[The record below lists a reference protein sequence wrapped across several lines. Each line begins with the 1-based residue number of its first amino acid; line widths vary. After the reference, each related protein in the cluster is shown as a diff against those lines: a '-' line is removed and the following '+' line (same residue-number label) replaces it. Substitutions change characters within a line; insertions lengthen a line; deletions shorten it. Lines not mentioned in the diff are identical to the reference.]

1 MKHLDRTKEGKMKE
15 LDDLRMQI
23 KKEIKFIDI
32 KPYSHNIVNL
42 LLGMI
47 NKEYGQEETNKAIE
61 DFELEDLGWSKRV

>member
-1 MKHLDRTKEGKMKE
+1 MKE